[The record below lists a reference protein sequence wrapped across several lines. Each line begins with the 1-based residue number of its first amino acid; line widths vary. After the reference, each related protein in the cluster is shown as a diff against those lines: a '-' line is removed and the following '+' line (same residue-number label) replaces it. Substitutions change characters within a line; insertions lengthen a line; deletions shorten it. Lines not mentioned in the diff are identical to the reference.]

1 MDSVFTEVSQTLD
14 WSVEMKR
21 TLKTRARNNNALAM
35 LVKEAIQ
42 CVPGCPRGA
51 LKKGHRRGG
60 DWSVGTWESSVVRS
74 EGYLYKG

>member
-35 LVKEAIQ
+35 LVKRQFSAYLDAQEELQKAIDVEVTGVSVHGNLQ
-42 CVPGCPRGA
+42 LFA
-51 LKKGHRRGG
+51 LK
-60 DWSVGTWESSVVRS
+60 D
-74 EGYLYKG
+74 LYKG

>member
-42 CVPGCPRGA
+42 CVPGCPRGV
-51 LKKGHRRGG
+51 LKGRGRGH
-60 DWSVGTWESSVVRS
+60 DWSVGTWEFSVVRS
-74 EGYLYKG
+74 EGSLFKG